1 MPVDIP
7 SIILTTHQ
15 SDTGYPK
22 EHALQEIM
30 DSLLNFL
37 EHQHQETAIPGKDA
51 AVSQEADETVAGLHH
66 FQNSTQNGE
75 IK

>member
-7 SIILTTHQ
+7 SIILTSQ
-15 SDTGYPK
+15 SIDENRPA
-22 EHALQEIM
+22 EHALQAFM

-75 IK
+75 SK